1 MEVGRW
7 RMLLMLLDRLL
18 RRQAHR
24 RTRQLRS
31 LGRLRGLLWWC
42 MVGVRARLV
51 VLLRMQRRLLVDRLV
66 HRLVRLLQLR
76 SMAMR
81 GTRAST
87 RLLRKVL
94 WVLGLCMVGEW
105 ARMRVL
111 WVRRL
116 LRQEEH
122 LVRELRRQLVVLGR
136 QVRARQMQRRLLGWR
151 LVLWWLRMEALCRMW
166 LGQLVR
172 LLRRLVRGRMRL
184 LEWLGRLLVRLCWVV
199 GAVWRL
205 QRRLRG
211 MLLVRQV
218 DLWVHKGRQL
228 VLWWSEVEDRLR
240 RLVRR
245 HAMQ

>member
-1 MEVGRW
+1 
-7 RMLLMLLDRLL
+7 MLLMLLDRLL
-18 RRQAHR
+18 RRQVHR

-31 LGRLRGLLWWC
+31 LGRLQELLWWC

-51 VLLRMQRRLLVDRLV
+51 VLLRMQRRLLVDRLL
-66 HRLVRLLQLR
+66 HRLVRLLRLR

-81 GTRAST
+81 GTRASM
-87 RLLRKVL
+87 RHLGMVL
-94 WVLGLCMVGEW
+94 WVLGLLMVGRW

-122 LVRELRRQLVVLGR
+122 LVRQLWRLLVVLGR
-136 QVRARQMQRRLLGWR
+136 QVRVRQMQRRLLGWQ
-151 LVLWWLRMEALCRMW
+151 LVLWWLRMEAQCRMW

-172 LLRRLVRGRMRL
+172 LLRKLVRRRTRL
-184 LEWLGRLLVRLCWVV
+184 LVWVERLLVRLCWVV
-199 GAVWRL
+199 GAVWRM

-218 DLWVHKGRQL
+218 DLWVHKGWQR

-245 HAMQ
+245 QVMR